1 MSIVPKMSQNLVY
14 VTVFDINVLNDVFE
28 KYLIK
33 HLAAKV

>member
-1 MSIVPKMSQNLVY
+1 MSIVPKMSQNFVY

-28 KYLIK
+28 KYLIE